1 MGGENNPFLGVGESL
16 YYTGYLCYTV
26 AMLQTFEGGIFVYEK
41 LIILNTLVYS
51 VWCFYFSRQI
61 LKERFTPVKTAVIIL
76 LTHVVIILGGR
87 RLFPNGILFILVHTA
102 SILSIF
108 LWHYGSV
115 KRKLLTYCLY
125 TGMVMLLELLIMSFF
140 SFVQKLLYHRL
151 SSMIGEISVQTSTD
165 LIIISITF
173 LIIGNPICK
182 IIADFTGAVSKFS
195 SIVPIVQIIFPY
207 YWFCIVLS
215 MIYAFN
221 VPFGS
226 FLFLFAAITV
236 PVVPIFISG
245 IRNLYIQEF
254 EAQWRNRK
262 NKRAGK
268 APFEPLYTT
277 EDAMAVMEHFVP
289 CDYMKEIEVC
299 EGVKI
304 RFTDVGHLLGSSSIE
319 IWLTENGVSKKIVF
333 SGKSRSVL
341 RRNNWNL

>member
-1 MGGENNPFLGVGESL
+1 MEEENNPFLGVGESL

-76 LTHVVIILGGR
+76 LTHVVIILGGH
-87 RLFPNGILFILVHTA
+87 RLFPNGIPFILVHTA

-125 TGMVMLLELLIMSFF
+125 TGMAMLLEMLSMSFF
-140 SFVQKLLYHRL
+140 SFAQRLLYHRL
-151 SSMIGEISVQTSTD
+151 SSMIGATSVQTSTD
-165 LIIISITF
+165 LIIISIIF
-173 LIIGNPICK
+173 LIIGNPMCK

-245 IRNLYIQEF
+245 IRNLYIQEK
-254 EAQWRNRK
+254 NRILLEK
-262 NKRAGK
+262 QVSLK
-268 APFEPLYTT
+268 
-277 EDAMAVMEHFVP
+277 
-289 CDYMKEIEVC
+289 KEQLELMNSLELEYQDMRKWNHDIEN
-299 EGVKI
+299 
-304 RFTDVGHLLGSSSIE
+304 HLLSMNYLMKTKKYNEARQYLDSI
-319 IWLTENGVSKKIVF
+319 SK
-333 SGKSRSVL
+333 
-341 RRNNWNL
+341 

>member
-1 MGGENNPFLGVGESL
+1 MGGENNPFLGIGESL

-87 RLFPNGILFILVHTA
+87 RLFPNGIAFILVHTA

-140 SFVQKLLYHRL
+140 SFAQRLLYHRL

-173 LIIGNPICK
+173 LIIGNPMCK

-245 IRNLYIQEF
+245 IRNLYIQEK
-254 EAQWRNRK
+254 NRILREK
-262 NKRAGK
+262 QVSLK
-268 APFEPLYTT
+268 
-277 EDAMAVMEHFVP
+277 
-289 CDYMKEIEVC
+289 KEQLELMNSLELEYQDMRKWNHDIEN
-299 EGVKI
+299 
-304 RFTDVGHLLGSSSIE
+304 HLLSMNYLMKTKKYNEARQYLDSI
-319 IWLTENGVSKKIVF
+319 SK
-333 SGKSRSVL
+333 
-341 RRNNWNL
+341 

>member
-1 MGGENNPFLGVGESL
+1 MRGENNPFLGVGESL

-87 RLFPNGILFILVHTA
+87 RLFPNGIPFILVHTA

-125 TGMVMLLELLIMSFF
+125 TGMVMLLEMLTMSFF
-140 SFVQKLLYHRL
+140 SFAQRLLYHRL
-151 SSMIGEISVQTSTD
+151 SSMIGATSVQTSTD
-165 LIIISITF
+165 LIIISIIF
-173 LIIGNPICK
+173 LIIGNPMCK

-245 IRNLYIQEF
+245 IRNLYIQEK
-254 EAQWRNRK
+254 NRILLEK
-262 NKRAGK
+262 QVSLK
-268 APFEPLYTT
+268 
-277 EDAMAVMEHFVP
+277 
-289 CDYMKEIEVC
+289 KEQLELMNSLELEYQDLRKWNHDIEN
-299 EGVKI
+299 
-304 RFTDVGHLLGSSSIE
+304 HLLSMNYLMKTKKYNEARQYLDSI
-319 IWLTENGVSKKIVF
+319 SK
-333 SGKSRSVL
+333 
-341 RRNNWNL
+341 

>member
-1 MGGENNPFLGVGESL
+1 M
-16 YYTGYLCYTV
+16 
-26 AMLQTFEGGIFVYEK
+26 YEK

-87 RLFPNGILFILVHTA
+87 RLFPNGIPFILVHTA

-125 TGMVMLLELLIMSFF
+125 TGMVMLLEMLIMSFF
-140 SFVQKLLYHRL
+140 SFAQRLLYHRL

-173 LIIGNPICK
+173 LIIGNSMCK

-245 IRNLYIQEF
+245 IRNLYIQEK
-254 EAQWRNRK
+254 NRILLEK
-262 NKRAGK
+262 QVSLK
-268 APFEPLYTT
+268 
-277 EDAMAVMEHFVP
+277 
-289 CDYMKEIEVC
+289 KEQLELMNSLELEYQDMRKWNHDIEN
-299 EGVKI
+299 
-304 RFTDVGHLLGSSSIE
+304 HLLSMNYLMKTEKYNEARQYLDSI
-319 IWLTENGVSKKIVF
+319 SK
-333 SGKSRSVL
+333 
-341 RRNNWNL
+341 

>member
-1 MGGENNPFLGVGESL
+1 M
-16 YYTGYLCYTV
+16 
-26 AMLQTFEGGIFVYEK
+26 YEK

-87 RLFPNGILFILVHTA
+87 RLFPNGIPFILVHTA

-125 TGMVMLLELLIMSFF
+125 TGMTMLLEMLTMSFF
-140 SFVQKLLYHRL
+140 SFAQRLLYHRL
-151 SSMIGEISVQTSTD
+151 SSMIGEISVQTPTD
-165 LIIISITF
+165 LIIISIIF
-173 LIIGNPICK
+173 LIIGNPMCK

-236 PVVPIFISG
+236 PVIPIFISG
-245 IRNLYIQEF
+245 IRNLYIQEK
-254 EAQWRNRK
+254 NRILREK
-262 NKRAGK
+262 QVSLK
-268 APFEPLYTT
+268 
-277 EDAMAVMEHFVP
+277 
-289 CDYMKEIEVC
+289 KEQLELMNSLELEYQDLRKWNHDIEN
-299 EGVKI
+299 
-304 RFTDVGHLLGSSSIE
+304 HLLSMNYLMKTEKYNEARQYLDSI
-319 IWLTENGVSKKIVF
+319 SK
-333 SGKSRSVL
+333 
-341 RRNNWNL
+341 

>member
-51 VWCFYFSRQI
+51 IWCFYFSRQI

-87 RLFPNGILFILVHTA
+87 RLFPNGIPFILVHTA
-102 SILSIF
+102 SVLSIF
-108 LWHYGSV
+108 LWYYGSV

-125 TGMVMLLELLIMSFF
+125 TGMAMLLEMLSMSFF
-140 SFVQKLLYHRL
+140 SFAQRLLYHRL

-165 LIIISITF
+165 LIIISIIF
-173 LIIGNPICK
+173 LIIGNPMCK

-245 IRNLYIQEF
+245 IRNLYIQEK
-254 EAQWRNRK
+254 NRILREK
-262 NKRAGK
+262 QVSLK
-268 APFEPLYTT
+268 
-277 EDAMAVMEHFVP
+277 
-289 CDYMKEIEVC
+289 KEQLELMNSLELEYQDLRKWNHDIEN
-299 EGVKI
+299 
-304 RFTDVGHLLGSSSIE
+304 HLLSMNYLMKTEKYNEARQYLDSI
-319 IWLTENGVSKKIVF
+319 SK
-333 SGKSRSVL
+333 
-341 RRNNWNL
+341 

>member
-1 MGGENNPFLGVGESL
+1 M
-16 YYTGYLCYTV
+16 
-26 AMLQTFEGGIFVYEK
+26 YEK

-76 LTHVVIILGGR
+76 LTHVVIILGGH
-87 RLFPNGILFILVHTA
+87 RLFPNGIPFILVHTA

-125 TGMVMLLELLIMSFF
+125 TGMVMLLEMLTMSFF
-140 SFVQKLLYHRL
+140 SFAQRLLYHRL

-173 LIIGNPICK
+173 LIIGNPMCK

-245 IRNLYIQEF
+245 IRNLYIQEK
-254 EAQWRNRK
+254 NRI
-262 NKRAGK
+262 
-268 APFEPLYTT
+268 P
-277 EDAMAVMEHFVP
+277 
-289 CDYMKEIEVC
+289 
-299 EGVKI
+299 
-304 RFTDVGHLLGSSSIE
+304 
-319 IWLTENGVSKKIVF
+319 W
-333 SGKSRSVL
+333 KSRSVL
-341 RRNNWNL
+341 RRNSWNL

>member
-41 LIILNTLVYS
+41 LIILKTLVYS

-87 RLFPNGILFILVHTA
+87 RLFPNGIPFILVHTA

-245 IRNLYIQEF
+245 IRNLYIQEK
-254 EAQWRNRK
+254 NRILREK
-262 NKRAGK
+262 QVSLK
-268 APFEPLYTT
+268 
-277 EDAMAVMEHFVP
+277 
-289 CDYMKEIEVC
+289 KEQLELMNSLELEYQDLRKWNHDIEN
-299 EGVKI
+299 
-304 RFTDVGHLLGSSSIE
+304 HLLSMNYLMKTEKYNEARQYLDSI
-319 IWLTENGVSKKIVF
+319 SK
-333 SGKSRSVL
+333 
-341 RRNNWNL
+341 

>member
-87 RLFPNGILFILVHTA
+87 RLFPNGIPFILVHTA

-125 TGMVMLLELLIMSFF
+125 TGMTMLLEMLTMSFF
-140 SFVQKLLYHRL
+140 SFAQRLLYHRL
-151 SSMIGEISVQTSTD
+151 SSMIGEISVQTPTD
-165 LIIISITF
+165 LIIISIIF
-173 LIIGNPICK
+173 LIIGNPMCK

-236 PVVPIFISG
+236 PVIPIFISG
-245 IRNLYIQEF
+245 IRNLYIQEK
-254 EAQWRNRK
+254 NRILREK
-262 NKRAGK
+262 QVSLK
-268 APFEPLYTT
+268 
-277 EDAMAVMEHFVP
+277 
-289 CDYMKEIEVC
+289 KEQLELMNSLELEYQDLRKWNHDIEN
-299 EGVKI
+299 
-304 RFTDVGHLLGSSSIE
+304 HLLSMNYLMKTEKYNEARQYLDSI
-319 IWLTENGVSKKIVF
+319 SK
-333 SGKSRSVL
+333 
-341 RRNNWNL
+341 

>member
-1 MGGENNPFLGVGESL
+1 M
-16 YYTGYLCYTV
+16 
-26 AMLQTFEGGIFVYEK
+26 YEK

-51 VWCFYFSRQI
+51 VWYFYFSRQI

-87 RLFPNGILFILVHTA
+87 RLFPNGIPFILVHTA

-125 TGMVMLLELLIMSFF
+125 TGMAMLLEMLSMSFF
-140 SFVQKLLYHRL
+140 SFAQRLLYHRL

-165 LIIISITF
+165 LIIISIIF
-173 LIIGNPICK
+173 LIIGNPMCK

-245 IRNLYIQEF
+245 IRNLYIQEK
-254 EAQWRNRK
+254 NRILREK
-262 NKRAGK
+262 QVSLK
-268 APFEPLYTT
+268 
-277 EDAMAVMEHFVP
+277 
-289 CDYMKEIEVC
+289 KEQLELMNSLELEYQDLRKWNHDIEN
-299 EGVKI
+299 
-304 RFTDVGHLLGSSSIE
+304 HLLSMNYLMKTEKYNEARQYLDSI
-319 IWLTENGVSKKIVF
+319 SK
-333 SGKSRSVL
+333 
-341 RRNNWNL
+341 

>member
-1 MGGENNPFLGVGESL
+1 M
-16 YYTGYLCYTV
+16 
-26 AMLQTFEGGIFVYEK
+26 YEK

-87 RLFPNGILFILVHTA
+87 RLFPNGIPFILVHTA

-125 TGMVMLLELLIMSFF
+125 TGMAMLLEMLSMSFF
-140 SFVQKLLYHRL
+140 SFAQRLLYHRL
-151 SSMIGEISVQTSTD
+151 SSMIGATSVQTSTD
-165 LIIISITF
+165 LIIISIIF
-173 LIIGNPICK
+173 LIIGNPMCK

-245 IRNLYIQEF
+245 IRNLYIQEK
-254 EAQWRNRK
+254 NRILLEK
-262 NKRAGK
+262 QVSLK
-268 APFEPLYTT
+268 
-277 EDAMAVMEHFVP
+277 
-289 CDYMKEIEVC
+289 KEQLELMNSLELEYQDLRKWNHDIEN
-299 EGVKI
+299 
-304 RFTDVGHLLGSSSIE
+304 HLLSMNYLMKTKKYNEARQYLDSI
-319 IWLTENGVSKKIVF
+319 SK
-333 SGKSRSVL
+333 
-341 RRNNWNL
+341 

>member
-87 RLFPNGILFILVHTA
+87 RLFPNGIPFILVHTA

-125 TGMVMLLELLIMSFF
+125 TSMTMLLEVLIMSFF
-140 SFVQKLLYHRL
+140 SFVQRLLYHRL

-173 LIIGNPICK
+173 LIIGNSMCK

-245 IRNLYIQEF
+245 IRNLYIQEK
-254 EAQWRNRK
+254 NRILREK
-262 NKRAGK
+262 QVSLK
-268 APFEPLYTT
+268 
-277 EDAMAVMEHFVP
+277 
-289 CDYMKEIEVC
+289 KEQLELMNSLELEYQDLRKWNHDIEN
-299 EGVKI
+299 
-304 RFTDVGHLLGSSSIE
+304 HLLSMNYLMKTKKYNEARQYLDSI
-319 IWLTENGVSKKIVF
+319 SK
-333 SGKSRSVL
+333 
-341 RRNNWNL
+341 

>member
-51 VWCFYFSRQI
+51 IWCFYFSRQI

-87 RLFPNGILFILVHTA
+87 RLFPNGIPFILVHTA

-125 TGMVMLLELLIMSFF
+125 TGMAMLLEMLSMSFF
-140 SFVQKLLYHRL
+140 SFAQRLLYHRL

-165 LIIISITF
+165 LIIISIIF
-173 LIIGNPICK
+173 LIIGNPMCK

-245 IRNLYIQEF
+245 IRNLYIQEK
-254 EAQWRNRK
+254 NRILLEK
-262 NKRAGK
+262 QVSLK
-268 APFEPLYTT
+268 
-277 EDAMAVMEHFVP
+277 
-289 CDYMKEIEVC
+289 KEQLELMNSLELEYQDMRKWNHDIEN
-299 EGVKI
+299 
-304 RFTDVGHLLGSSSIE
+304 HLLSMNYLMKTEKYNEARQYLDSI
-319 IWLTENGVSKKIVF
+319 SK
-333 SGKSRSVL
+333 
-341 RRNNWNL
+341 

>member
-1 MGGENNPFLGVGESL
+1 MRGENNPFLGVGESL

-87 RLFPNGILFILVHTA
+87 RLFPNGIPFILVHTA

-125 TGMVMLLELLIMSFF
+125 TGMAMLLEMLSMSFF
-140 SFVQKLLYHRL
+140 SFAQRLLYHRL
-151 SSMIGEISVQTSTD
+151 SSMIGATSVQTSTD
-165 LIIISITF
+165 LIIISIIF
-173 LIIGNPICK
+173 LIIGNPMCK

-245 IRNLYIQEF
+245 IRNLYIQEK
-254 EAQWRNRK
+254 NRILREK
-262 NKRAGK
+262 QVSLK
-268 APFEPLYTT
+268 
-277 EDAMAVMEHFVP
+277 
-289 CDYMKEIEVC
+289 KEQLELMNSLELEYQDLRKWNHDIEN
-299 EGVKI
+299 
-304 RFTDVGHLLGSSSIE
+304 HLLSMNYLMKTEKYNEARQYLDSI
-319 IWLTENGVSKKIVF
+319 SK
-333 SGKSRSVL
+333 
-341 RRNNWNL
+341 

>member
-51 VWCFYFSRQI
+51 IWCFYFSRQI

-87 RLFPNGILFILVHTA
+87 RLFPNGIPFILVHTA

-125 TGMVMLLELLIMSFF
+125 TGMAMLLEMLSMSFF
-140 SFVQKLLYHRL
+140 SFAQRLLYHRL

-165 LIIISITF
+165 LIIISIIF
-173 LIIGNPICK
+173 LIIGNPMCK

-245 IRNLYIQEF
+245 IRNLYIQEK
-254 EAQWRNRK
+254 NRILREK
-262 NKRAGK
+262 QVSLK
-268 APFEPLYTT
+268 
-277 EDAMAVMEHFVP
+277 
-289 CDYMKEIEVC
+289 KEQLELMNSLELEYQDLRKWNHDIEN
-299 EGVKI
+299 
-304 RFTDVGHLLGSSSIE
+304 HLLSMNYLMKTEKYNEARQYLDSI
-319 IWLTENGVSKKIVF
+319 SK
-333 SGKSRSVL
+333 
-341 RRNNWNL
+341 

>member
-1 MGGENNPFLGVGESL
+1 MGGENNPFLGIGESL

-87 RLFPNGILFILVHTA
+87 RLFPNGIPFILVHTA

-125 TGMVMLLELLIMSFF
+125 TGMVMLLEMLIMSFF
-140 SFVQKLLYHRL
+140 SFAQRLLYHRL

-173 LIIGNPICK
+173 LIIGNPMCK

-215 MIYAFN
+215 MIYAVN
-221 VPFGS
+221 
-226 FLFLFAAITV
+226 
-236 PVVPIFISG
+236 
-245 IRNLYIQEF
+245 YI
-254 EAQWRNRK
+254 
-262 NKRAGK
+262 
-268 APFEPLYTT
+268 
-277 EDAMAVMEHFVP
+277 
-289 CDYMKEIEVC
+289 
-299 EGVKI
+299 
-304 RFTDVGHLLGSSSIE
+304 
-319 IWLTENGVSKKIVF
+319 LT
-333 SGKSRSVL
+333 
-341 RRNNWNL
+341 

>member
-87 RLFPNGILFILVHTA
+87 RLFPNGIPFILVHTA

-125 TGMVMLLELLIMSFF
+125 TGMAMLLEMLIMSFF
-140 SFVQKLLYHRL
+140 SFAQRLLYHRL
-151 SSMIGEISVQTSTD
+151 SSIIGEISVQTSTD

-173 LIIGNPICK
+173 LIIGNPMCK

-245 IRNLYIQEF
+245 IRNLYIQEK
-254 EAQWRNRK
+254 NRILREK
-262 NKRAGK
+262 QVSLK
-268 APFEPLYTT
+268 
-277 EDAMAVMEHFVP
+277 MEQLELMNSLELEYQDLRKWNH
-289 CDYMKEIEVC
+289 DIEN
-299 EGVKI
+299 
-304 RFTDVGHLLGSSSIE
+304 HLLSMNYLMKTEKYNEARQYLDSI
-319 IWLTENGVSKKIVF
+319 SK
-333 SGKSRSVL
+333 
-341 RRNNWNL
+341 

>member
-1 MGGENNPFLGVGESL
+1 M
-16 YYTGYLCYTV
+16 
-26 AMLQTFEGGIFVYEK
+26 YEK
-41 LIILNTLVYS
+41 AIIFNSLIYS

-87 RLFPNGILFILVHTA
+87 RLFPNGIPFILVHTA

-125 TGMVMLLELLIMSFF
+125 TGMAMLLEMLIMSLF
-140 SFVQKLLYHRL
+140 SFAQRLLYHRL

-165 LIIISITF
+165 LIILSIIF
-173 LIIGNPICK
+173 LIVGSPMCK
-182 IIADFTGAVSKFS
+182 IIADSTGAVSRFS
-195 SIVPIVQIIFPY
+195 SILPIVQIIFPY

-226 FLFLFAAITV
+226 YLFLFAAITV

-245 IRNLYIQEF
+245 IRNLYLQEK
-254 EAQWRNRK
+254 NRILREK
-262 NKRAGK
+262 QVSLK
-268 APFEPLYTT
+268 
-277 EDAMAVMEHFVP
+277 
-289 CDYMKEIEVC
+289 KEQLELMNSLELEYQDLRKWNHDIEN
-299 EGVKI
+299 
-304 RFTDVGHLLGSSSIE
+304 HLLSMNYLMKTEKYNEARQYLDSI
-319 IWLTENGVSKKIVF
+319 SK
-333 SGKSRSVL
+333 
-341 RRNNWNL
+341 

>member
-1 MGGENNPFLGVGESL
+1 MS
-16 YYTGYLCYTV
+16 
-26 AMLQTFEGGIFVYEK
+26 QTFEGGISVYEK
-41 LIILNTLVYS
+41 AIIFNSLIYS

-87 RLFPNGILFILVHTA
+87 RLFPNGIPFILVHTA

-125 TGMVMLLELLIMSFF
+125 TGMAMLLEMLIMSLF
-140 SFVQKLLYHRL
+140 SFAQRLLYHRL

-165 LIIISITF
+165 LIILSIIF
-173 LIIGNPICK
+173 LIVGSPMCK
-182 IIADFTGAVSKFS
+182 IIADFTGAVSRFS
-195 SIVPIVQIIFPY
+195 SILPIVQIIFPY

-226 FLFLFAAITV
+226 YLFLFAAITV

-245 IRNLYIQEF
+245 IRNLYLQEK
-254 EAQWRNRK
+254 NRILREK
-262 NKRAGK
+262 QVSLK
-268 APFEPLYTT
+268 
-277 EDAMAVMEHFVP
+277 
-289 CDYMKEIEVC
+289 KEQLELMNSLELEYQDLRKWNHDIEN
-299 EGVKI
+299 
-304 RFTDVGHLLGSSSIE
+304 HLLSMNYLMKTEKYNEARQYLDSI
-319 IWLTENGVSKKIVF
+319 SK
-333 SGKSRSVL
+333 
-341 RRNNWNL
+341 

>member
-1 MGGENNPFLGVGESL
+1 MGGENNPFLGIGESL

-87 RLFPNGILFILVHTA
+87 RLFPNGIPFILVHTA

-125 TGMVMLLELLIMSFF
+125 TGMVMLLEMLIMSFF
-140 SFVQKLLYHRL
+140 SFAQRLLYHRL

-173 LIIGNPICK
+173 LIFGNPMCK

-245 IRNLYIQEF
+245 IRNLYIQEK
-254 EAQWRNRK
+254 NRILLEK
-262 NKRAGK
+262 QVSLK
-268 APFEPLYTT
+268 
-277 EDAMAVMEHFVP
+277 
-289 CDYMKEIEVC
+289 KEQLELMNSLELEYQDMRKWNHDIEN
-299 EGVKI
+299 
-304 RFTDVGHLLGSSSIE
+304 HLLSMNYLMKTEKYNEARQYLDSI
-319 IWLTENGVSKKIVF
+319 SK
-333 SGKSRSVL
+333 
-341 RRNNWNL
+341 

>member
-1 MGGENNPFLGVGESL
+1 MRGENNPFLGVGESL

-87 RLFPNGILFILVHTA
+87 RLFPNGIPFILVHTA

-125 TGMVMLLELLIMSFF
+125 TGMAMLLEMLSMSFF
-140 SFVQKLLYHRL
+140 SFAQRLLYHRL
-151 SSMIGEISVQTSTD
+151 SSMIGATSVQTSTD
-165 LIIISITF
+165 LIIISIIF
-173 LIIGNPICK
+173 LIIGNPMCK

-245 IRNLYIQEF
+245 IRNLYIQEK
-254 EAQWRNRK
+254 NRILREK
-262 NKRAGK
+262 QVSLK
-268 APFEPLYTT
+268 
-277 EDAMAVMEHFVP
+277 
-289 CDYMKEIEVC
+289 KEQLELMNSLELEYQDMRKWNHDIEN
-299 EGVKI
+299 
-304 RFTDVGHLLGSSSIE
+304 HLLSMNYLMKTEKYNEARQYLDSI
-319 IWLTENGVSKKIVF
+319 SK
-333 SGKSRSVL
+333 
-341 RRNNWNL
+341 

>member
-1 MGGENNPFLGVGESL
+1 
-16 YYTGYLCYTV
+16 
-26 AMLQTFEGGIFVYEK
+26 MLQTFEGGIFVYEK

-87 RLFPNGILFILVHTA
+87 RLFPNGIPFILVHTA

-140 SFVQKLLYHRL
+140 SFAQRLLYHRL
-151 SSMIGEISVQTSTD
+151 SSIIGEISVQTSTD

-173 LIIGNPICK
+173 LIIGNPMCK
-182 IIADFTGAVSKFS
+182 INADFTGAVSKFS

-245 IRNLYIQEF
+245 IRNLYIQEK
-254 EAQWRNRK
+254 NRILREK
-262 NKRAGK
+262 QVSLK
-268 APFEPLYTT
+268 
-277 EDAMAVMEHFVP
+277 
-289 CDYMKEIEVC
+289 KEQLELMNSLELEYQDMRKWNHDIEN
-299 EGVKI
+299 
-304 RFTDVGHLLGSSSIE
+304 HLLSMNYLMKTKKYNEARQYLDSI
-319 IWLTENGVSKKIVF
+319 SK
-333 SGKSRSVL
+333 
-341 RRNNWNL
+341 

>member
-1 MGGENNPFLGVGESL
+1 M
-16 YYTGYLCYTV
+16 
-26 AMLQTFEGGIFVYEK
+26 YEK

-87 RLFPNGILFILVHTA
+87 RLFPNGIPFILVHTA

-125 TGMVMLLELLIMSFF
+125 TGMAMLLEMLSMSFF
-140 SFVQKLLYHRL
+140 SFAQRLLYHRL
-151 SSMIGEISVQTSTD
+151 SSMIGATSVQTSTD
-165 LIIISITF
+165 LIIISIIF
-173 LIIGNPICK
+173 LIIGNPMCK

-245 IRNLYIQEF
+245 IRNLYIQEK
-254 EAQWRNRK
+254 NRILREK
-262 NKRAGK
+262 QVSLK
-268 APFEPLYTT
+268 
-277 EDAMAVMEHFVP
+277 
-289 CDYMKEIEVC
+289 KEQLELMNSLELEYQDMRKWNHDIEN
-299 EGVKI
+299 
-304 RFTDVGHLLGSSSIE
+304 HLLSMNYLMKTKKYNEARQYLDSI
-319 IWLTENGVSKKIVF
+319 SK
-333 SGKSRSVL
+333 
-341 RRNNWNL
+341 

>member
-1 MGGENNPFLGVGESL
+1 MEEENNPFLGVGESL

-87 RLFPNGILFILVHTA
+87 RLFPNGIPFILVHTA

-125 TGMVMLLELLIMSFF
+125 TGMTMLLEMLIMSFF
-140 SFVQKLLYHRL
+140 SFAQRLLYHRL

-165 LIIISITF
+165 LIIISIIF
-173 LIIGNPICK
+173 LIIGNPMCK

-245 IRNLYIQEF
+245 IRNLYIQEK
-254 EAQWRNRK
+254 NRILREK
-262 NKRAGK
+262 QVSLK
-268 APFEPLYTT
+268 
-277 EDAMAVMEHFVP
+277 
-289 CDYMKEIEVC
+289 KEQLELMNSLELEYQDLRKWNHDIEN
-299 EGVKI
+299 
-304 RFTDVGHLLGSSSIE
+304 HLLSMNYLMKTKKYNEARQYLDSI
-319 IWLTENGVSKKIVF
+319 SK
-333 SGKSRSVL
+333 
-341 RRNNWNL
+341 

>member
-1 MGGENNPFLGVGESL
+1 M
-16 YYTGYLCYTV
+16 
-26 AMLQTFEGGIFVYEK
+26 YEK

-51 VWCFYFSRQI
+51 VWYFYFSRQI

-87 RLFPNGILFILVHTA
+87 RLFPNGIPFILVHTA

-125 TGMVMLLELLIMSFF
+125 TGMTMLLEMLTMSFF
-140 SFVQKLLYHRL
+140 SFAQRLLYHRL
-151 SSMIGEISVQTSTD
+151 SSMIGEISVQPPTD
-165 LIIISITF
+165 LIIISIIF
-173 LIIGNPICK
+173 LIIGNPMCK

-236 PVVPIFISG
+236 PVIPIFISG
-245 IRNLYIQEF
+245 IRNLYIQEK
-254 EAQWRNRK
+254 NRILREK
-262 NKRAGK
+262 QVSLK
-268 APFEPLYTT
+268 
-277 EDAMAVMEHFVP
+277 
-289 CDYMKEIEVC
+289 KEQLELMNSLELEYQDLRKWNHDIEN
-299 EGVKI
+299 
-304 RFTDVGHLLGSSSIE
+304 HLLSMNYLMKTEKYNEARQYLDSI
-319 IWLTENGVSKKIVF
+319 SK
-333 SGKSRSVL
+333 
-341 RRNNWNL
+341 

>member
-1 MGGENNPFLGVGESL
+1 MGEENNPFLGIGESL

-87 RLFPNGILFILVHTA
+87 RLFPNGIPFILVHTA

-125 TGMVMLLELLIMSFF
+125 TGMAMLLEMLSMSFF
-140 SFVQKLLYHRL
+140 SFAQRLLYHRL

-173 LIIGNPICK
+173 LIIGNPMCK
-182 IIADFTGAVSKFS
+182 KIADFTGAVSKFS

-245 IRNLYIQEF
+245 IRNLYIQEK
-254 EAQWRNRK
+254 NRILREK
-262 NKRAGK
+262 QVSLK
-268 APFEPLYTT
+268 
-277 EDAMAVMEHFVP
+277 
-289 CDYMKEIEVC
+289 KEQLELMNSLELEYQDLRKWNHDIEN
-299 EGVKI
+299 
-304 RFTDVGHLLGSSSIE
+304 HLLSMNYLMKTEKYNEARQYLDSI
-319 IWLTENGVSKKIVF
+319 SK
-333 SGKSRSVL
+333 
-341 RRNNWNL
+341 

>member
-1 MGGENNPFLGVGESL
+1 MGGENNPFLGIGESL

-61 LKERFTPVKTAVIIL
+61 LKKRFTPVKTAVIIL

-87 RLFPNGILFILVHTA
+87 RLFPNGIPFILVHTA

-125 TGMVMLLELLIMSFF
+125 TSMTMLLEVLIMSFF
-140 SFVQKLLYHRL
+140 SFVQRLLYHRL

-173 LIIGNPICK
+173 LIIGNPMFK

-221 VPFGS
+221 VPFRS

-245 IRNLYIQEF
+245 IRNLYIQEK
-254 EAQWRNRK
+254 NRILREK
-262 NKRAGK
+262 QVSLK
-268 APFEPLYTT
+268 
-277 EDAMAVMEHFVP
+277 
-289 CDYMKEIEVC
+289 KEQLELMNSLELEYQDLRKWNHDIEN
-299 EGVKI
+299 
-304 RFTDVGHLLGSSSIE
+304 HLLSMNYLMKTKKYNEARQYLDSI
-319 IWLTENGVSKKIVF
+319 SK
-333 SGKSRSVL
+333 
-341 RRNNWNL
+341 

>member
-1 MGGENNPFLGVGESL
+1 MGGENNPFLGIGESL

-87 RLFPNGILFILVHTA
+87 RLFPNGIPFILVHTA

-125 TGMVMLLELLIMSFF
+125 TGMTMLLEMLTMSFF
-140 SFVQKLLYHRL
+140 SFAQRLLYHRL
-151 SSMIGEISVQTSTD
+151 SSMIGEISVQTPTD
-165 LIIISITF
+165 LIIISIIF
-173 LIIGNPICK
+173 LIIGNPMCK

-236 PVVPIFISG
+236 PVIPIFISG
-245 IRNLYIQEF
+245 IRNLYIQEK
-254 EAQWRNRK
+254 NRILREK
-262 NKRAGK
+262 QVSLK
-268 APFEPLYTT
+268 
-277 EDAMAVMEHFVP
+277 
-289 CDYMKEIEVC
+289 KEQLELMNSLELEYQDLRKWNHDIEN
-299 EGVKI
+299 
-304 RFTDVGHLLGSSSIE
+304 HLLSMNYLMKTEKYNEARQYLDSI
-319 IWLTENGVSKKIVF
+319 SK
-333 SGKSRSVL
+333 
-341 RRNNWNL
+341 

>member
-1 MGGENNPFLGVGESL
+1 M
-16 YYTGYLCYTV
+16 
-26 AMLQTFEGGIFVYEK
+26 YEK

-87 RLFPNGILFILVHTA
+87 RLFPNGIPFILVHTA

-125 TGMVMLLELLIMSFF
+125 TGMAMLLEMLSMSFF
-140 SFVQKLLYHRL
+140 SFAQRLLYHRL
-151 SSMIGEISVQTSTD
+151 SSMIGATSVQTSTD
-165 LIIISITF
+165 LIIISIIF
-173 LIIGNPICK
+173 LIIGNPMCK

-245 IRNLYIQEF
+245 IRNLYIQEK
-254 EAQWRNRK
+254 NRILREK
-262 NKRAGK
+262 QVSLK
-268 APFEPLYTT
+268 
-277 EDAMAVMEHFVP
+277 
-289 CDYMKEIEVC
+289 KEQLELMNSLELEYQDLRKWNHDIEN
-299 EGVKI
+299 
-304 RFTDVGHLLGSSSIE
+304 HLLSMNYLMKTKKYNEARQYLDSI
-319 IWLTENGVSKKIVF
+319 SK
-333 SGKSRSVL
+333 
-341 RRNNWNL
+341 

>member
-1 MGGENNPFLGVGESL
+1 MGGENNPFLGIGESL

-87 RLFPNGILFILVHTA
+87 RLFSNDTPVIFVHTA
-102 SILSIF
+102 SLLSIF

-115 KRKLLTYCLY
+115 KRKLLTYFLY
-125 TGMVMLLELLIMSFF
+125 TGMVMLLEMLIMSLF
-140 SFVQKLLYHRL
+140 SFAQRLLYHRL

-215 MIYAFN
+215 LIYAFN

-226 FLFLFAAITV
+226 YLFLFAAITV

-245 IRNLYIQEF
+245 IRNLYIQEK
-254 EAQWRNRK
+254 NRILREK
-262 NKRAGK
+262 QVSLK
-268 APFEPLYTT
+268 
-277 EDAMAVMEHFVP
+277 
-289 CDYMKEIEVC
+289 KEQLELMNSLELEYQDLRKWNHDIEN
-299 EGVKI
+299 
-304 RFTDVGHLLGSSSIE
+304 HLLSMNYLMKTEKYNEARQYLDSI
-319 IWLTENGVSKKIVF
+319 SK
-333 SGKSRSVL
+333 
-341 RRNNWNL
+341 

>member
-1 MGGENNPFLGVGESL
+1 M
-16 YYTGYLCYTV
+16 
-26 AMLQTFEGGIFVYEK
+26 YEK

-87 RLFPNGILFILVHTA
+87 RLFPNGIPFILVHTA

-125 TGMVMLLELLIMSFF
+125 TGMAMLLEMLSMSFF
-140 SFVQKLLYHRL
+140 SFAQRLLYHRL
-151 SSMIGEISVQTSTD
+151 SSMIGATSVQTSTD
-165 LIIISITF
+165 LIIISIIF
-173 LIIGNPICK
+173 LIIGNPMCK

-245 IRNLYIQEF
+245 IRNLYIQEK
-254 EAQWRNRK
+254 NRILREK
-262 NKRAGK
+262 QVSLK
-268 APFEPLYTT
+268 
-277 EDAMAVMEHFVP
+277 
-289 CDYMKEIEVC
+289 KEQLELMNSLELEYQDLRKWNHDIEN
-299 EGVKI
+299 
-304 RFTDVGHLLGSSSIE
+304 HLLSMNYLMKTEKYNEARQYLDSI
-319 IWLTENGVSKKIVF
+319 SK
-333 SGKSRSVL
+333 
-341 RRNNWNL
+341 

>member
-1 MGGENNPFLGVGESL
+1 M
-16 YYTGYLCYTV
+16 
-26 AMLQTFEGGIFVYEK
+26 YEK

-61 LKERFTPVKTAVIIL
+61 LKKRFTPVKTAVIIL

-87 RLFPNGILFILVHTA
+87 RLFPNGIPFILVHTA

-125 TGMVMLLELLIMSFF
+125 TSMTMLLEVLIMSFF
-140 SFVQKLLYHRL
+140 SFVQRLLYHRL

-173 LIIGNPICK
+173 LIIGNPMFK

-221 VPFGS
+221 VPFRS

-245 IRNLYIQEF
+245 IRNLYIQEK
-254 EAQWRNRK
+254 NRILREK
-262 NKRAGK
+262 QVSLK
-268 APFEPLYTT
+268 
-277 EDAMAVMEHFVP
+277 
-289 CDYMKEIEVC
+289 KEQLELMNSLELEYQDLRKWNHDIEN
-299 EGVKI
+299 
-304 RFTDVGHLLGSSSIE
+304 HLLSMNYLMKTKKYNEARQYLDSI
-319 IWLTENGVSKKIVF
+319 SK
-333 SGKSRSVL
+333 
-341 RRNNWNL
+341 

>member
-1 MGGENNPFLGVGESL
+1 
-16 YYTGYLCYTV
+16 
-26 AMLQTFEGGIFVYEK
+26 MLQTFEGGIFVYEK

-87 RLFPNGILFILVHTA
+87 RLFPNGIPFILVHTA

-125 TGMVMLLELLIMSFF
+125 TGMTMLLEILIMSFF
-140 SFVQKLLYHRL
+140 SFVQRLLYHRL

-173 LIIGNPICK
+173 LIIGNPMCK
-182 IIADFTGAVSKFS
+182 KIADFTGAVSKFS

-245 IRNLYIQEF
+245 IRNLYIQEK
-254 EAQWRNRK
+254 NRILREK
-262 NKRAGK
+262 QVSLK
-268 APFEPLYTT
+268 
-277 EDAMAVMEHFVP
+277 
-289 CDYMKEIEVC
+289 KEQLELMSSLELEYQDLRKWNHDIEN
-299 EGVKI
+299 
-304 RFTDVGHLLGSSSIE
+304 HLLSMNYLMKTEKYNEARQYLDSI
-319 IWLTENGVSKKIVF
+319 SK
-333 SGKSRSVL
+333 
-341 RRNNWNL
+341 